1 MYHVPGA
8 GPPPGHMH
16 MVAQRWGLWLTPLS
30 WESRVYI
37 STSDELSAFCERIGN
52 EPVIAVDTE
61 FLRERTYYPKLCLV
75 QVGTPTEI
83 GAIDPILIED
93 LSPLAHIFAD
103 ERVTKVFHACGQDL
117 EVILD
122 GMGVTC
128 TSVFDTQVAAAFLG
142 MRQQVSYASLVEVY
156 AGVRLPKAE
165 SLTDWSRRPLDPEQL
180 TYAEDDVRYLPGIYD
195 RMVEQLVE
203 RDRLAWVQPEIAEAT
218 DPSHMHRD
226 PREAYLRL
234 KRSSSLTRRQ
244 LAIAREVCAWR
255 EQTAA
260 SHDVPRKWVLSD
272 EVVVEVCKRAP
283 RNRDRLRKIRGTD
296 QLSERDVRDLLDAV
310 HAGEE
315 VPGSACPQPERHAH
329 PSAEVE
335 SVVDLM
341 VALVRIVSEKS
352 GIATQLIAT
361 RDDLVEFAQD
371 RSKSRLA
378 TGWRHEL
385 AGKQLESLLEGSVGL
400 TVRDGRIEVI

>member
-1 MYHVPGA
+1 M
-8 GPPPGHMH
+8 
-16 MVAQRWGLWLTPLS
+16 
-30 WESRVYI
+30 
-37 STSDELSAFCERIGN
+37 
-52 EPVIAVDTE
+52 
-61 FLRERTYYPKLCLV
+61 
-75 QVGTPTEI
+75 
-83 GAIDPILIED
+83 
-93 LSPLAHIFAD
+93 
-103 ERVTKVFHACGQDL
+103 
-117 EVILD
+117 
-122 GMGVTC
+122 TC

-180 TYAEDDVRYLPGIYD
+180 TYAEDDVRYLPGLYD

-203 RDRLAWVQPEIAEAT
+203 RDRLAWVQPEMAEAT

-329 PSAEVE
+329 PSDEVE